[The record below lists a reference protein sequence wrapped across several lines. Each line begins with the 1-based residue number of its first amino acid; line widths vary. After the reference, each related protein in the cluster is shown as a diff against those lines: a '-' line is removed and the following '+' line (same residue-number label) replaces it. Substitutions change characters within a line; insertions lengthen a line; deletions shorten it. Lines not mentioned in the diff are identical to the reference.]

1 MNAVAAHCEAQ
12 LDLRSGGNDELL
24 KLEKTVLA
32 CFDEALEEENRRANA
47 EGDMK
52 LKLTKKQIGSR
63 PAGVADDLS
72 PVILAARAAQE
83 TLGIPLTRYA
93 SASTD
98 HNVPLSLGIPSTTL
112 GAGGV
117 EGNNHA
123 LDEWWTQEEAWKSPQ
138 LVALTA
144 LLLAGV
150 DGLTEPTLPK
160 RA

>member
-72 PVILAARAAQE
+72 PVILAARAAP
-83 TLGIPLTRYA
+83 GNSGHSSDPLCQRVNRSQCPA
-93 SASTD
+93 VAWHS
-98 HNVPLSLGIPSTTL
+98 V
-112 GAGGV
+112 
-117 EGNNHA
+117 NHA
-123 LDEWWTQEEAWKSPQ
+123 WRGGRGRE
-138 LVALTA
+138 
-144 LLLAGV
+144 
-150 DGLTEPTLPK
+150 
-160 RA
+160 

>member
-1 MNAVAAHCEAQ
+1 M
-12 LDLRSGGNDELL
+12 
-24 KLEKTVLA
+24 
-32 CFDEALEEENRRANA
+32 
-47 EGDMK
+47 
-52 LKLTKKQIGSR
+52 
-63 PAGVADDLS
+63 
-72 PVILAARAAQE
+72 AARAAQE

-144 LLLAGV
+144 LLLAGCGRA
-150 DGLTEPTLPK
+150 DGADASEARLIVSDQQK
-160 RA
+160 RHSPEDYAVFV